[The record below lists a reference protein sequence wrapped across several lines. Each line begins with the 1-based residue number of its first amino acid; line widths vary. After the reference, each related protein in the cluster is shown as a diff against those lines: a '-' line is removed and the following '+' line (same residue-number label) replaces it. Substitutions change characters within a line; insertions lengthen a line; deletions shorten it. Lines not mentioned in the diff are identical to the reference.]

1 MACPK
6 VLTESPMTI
15 QRPLQRCH
23 HTASLKWISLLPL
36 DPTIFSCSIHSK
48 GCKPAKLDG
57 NKKNQNGEI
66 RFLTAVERR
75 GHVNH
80 TMGAY
85 NRMQAGTLIQS
96 STHFHSHL
104 LSTAKK
110 KIDTALLMT
119 AINTRFL
126 SPPPRARENREN
138 LNNSDVC
145 ARHFLIPLD

>member
-110 KIDTALLMT
+110 KK
-119 AINTRFL
+119 
-126 SPPPRARENREN
+126 NRHSATNDSHQHSISFTTTPCKRKSRKSE
-138 LNNSDVC
+138 
-145 ARHFLIPLD
+145 